1 MPKFH
6 TVFQK
11 FWKIEFF
18 QPNFF
23 QVTRIS
29 HMRIFDMTMLVRTV
43 NGESLSEI
51 AIHNFEKS
59 RKIEIRIVPY
69 GIFRYGHLGR
79 RKWSR

>member
-1 MPKFH
+1 
-6 TVFQK
+6 
-11 FWKIEFF
+11 
-18 QPNFF
+18 
-23 QVTRIS
+23 
-29 HMRIFDMTMLVRTV
+29 MRIFDMTMLVRTV

-79 RKWSR
+79 RKWSRWYILLYTQGLVVAPWPPKHVFGGTPVST